1 MTQEDQTEQ
10 GLSSFAR
17 EIEEVKSMI
26 ASLGTSCLLLFDEF
40 GKRLVTRVAVTRST
54 SVECGM
60 ALSW

>member
-17 EIEEVKSMI
+17 EIEDVKSMI

-40 GKRLVTRVAVTRST
+40 GKS
-54 SVECGM
+54 CDP
-60 ALSW
+60 